1 MNMVLADCEE
11 FRKINTK
18 KGPSQ
23 TIPGIVEEREEKR
36 TLGLVILRGENVVSL
51 QVEGPPPSNR
61 PSSFLSAGPGTAT
74 AAGRGMGIIGGIY
87 ILLYLYIMLFF
98 RTSTRFSWANKR
110 IRRTKCSNDG
120 SWSSNY
126 SSWTSSC

>member
-51 QVEGPPPSNR
+51 QVEGPPPSNK

-74 AAGRGMGIIGGIY
+74 AAGRGMGIMGGIKY
-87 ILLYLYIMLFF
+87 NL
-98 RTSTRFSWANKR
+98 
-110 IRRTKCSNDG
+110 
-120 SWSSNY
+120 
-126 SSWTSSC
+126 